1 MTTRLRPHPSLAAR
15 FWRDRRGVS
24 AIEFAIIAPVMIA
37 MYFGVGELS
46 GGMMSERR
54 ASDVASTIGDLVAQ
68 CGRINDTDLTDIW
81 GAAATIMR
89 PFPTTTLK
97 MRLTSVVGDSGGS
110 PSIASSVGGWS
121 ESQNW
126 SDATS
131 VSQLGL
137 PAGMI
142 TLSGES
148 VIVAEAQYTYNSP
161 VNYVTKNGLVF
172 NEKFFLKPRKT
183 GSVKYKAT
191 TVAADSC
198 AA

>member
-1 MTTRLRPHPSLAAR
+1 MIVNRHLRRSFAAR

-37 MYFGVGELS
+37 IYFGVGELS

-54 ASDVASTIGDLVAQ
+54 ASDVASTVGDLVAQ
-68 CGRINDTDLTDIW
+68 CGRVNDADLTDIW
-81 GAAATIMR
+81 GAASTIMR
-89 PFPTTTLK
+89 PFQTSTLK
-97 MRLTSVVGDSGGS
+97 MRVTSIIGDASGNPTVDWSEHNNWARVTS
-110 PSIASSVGGWS
+110 PSQV
-121 ESQNW
+121 N
-126 SDATS
+126 
-131 VSQLGL
+131 L

-148 VIVAEAQYTYNSP
+148 VIVAEAQYIYNSP
-161 VNYVTKNGLVF
+161 VNYVTKNGLTF

-183 GSVKYKAT
+183 GVIRYRSGSA
-191 TVAADSC
+191 AADSC

>member
-1 MTTRLRPHPSLAAR
+1 MSVNRRLRRSFAAR

-68 CGRINDTDLTDIW
+68 CGRVNDTDLTDIW
-81 GAAATIMR
+81 GAATTIMR
-89 PFPTTTLK
+89 PFTTSTLK
-97 MRLTSVVGDSGGS
+97 MRITSIVGDSSGTPQVVWSKVSNWTAVSS
-110 PSIASSVGGWS
+110 PSQVA
-121 ESQNW
+121 
-126 SDATS
+126 
-131 VSQLGL
+131 L
-137 PAGMI
+137 PTGMI
-142 TLSGES
+142 TTSGES
-148 VIVAEAQYTYNSP
+148 VVVAEAQYTYNSP

-183 GSVKYKAT
+183 NAVTYTAGSAT
-191 TVAADSC
+191 STSC